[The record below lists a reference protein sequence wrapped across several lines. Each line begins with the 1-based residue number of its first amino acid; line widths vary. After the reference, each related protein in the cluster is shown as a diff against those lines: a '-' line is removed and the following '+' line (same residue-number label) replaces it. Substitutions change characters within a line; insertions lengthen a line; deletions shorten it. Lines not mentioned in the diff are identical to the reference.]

1 MSDKSVMITP
11 TPSGFNLMLGGV
23 EDGRPVS
30 YREVELL
37 ASKSKKR
44 FQVRTDTKYGIH
56 SHTGFVS
63 FETALRTALFLI
75 GLDLKTGTLA

>member
-1 MSDKSVMITP
+1 MSDKSVLITP
-11 TPSGFNLMLGGV
+11 TNTGYNLMVGGV
-23 EDGRPVS
+23 ENGMPVS
-30 YREVELL
+30 YREVTLVT
-37 ASKSKKR
+37 SKSGKR
-44 FQVRTDTKYGIH
+44 FQVRSDTSYGVH